1 MTLTLPSAIF
11 QQLVQFIQPFMI
23 DPEEREAWITQAF
36 YLREPRI
43 FGNLDRQGAPMVFT
57 VKCVRFL
64 IDSECFVD
72 PNREHPAS
80 VLLNTLRMG
89 CGNEK
94 HKQIDALVSVLD
106 DVCSEP
112 IPTPAAPAASPRPA
126 DPIVQSIATPFD
138 KRTPTIF
145 LSYSHANTDFAQK
158 LIGDLQ
164 RAGHAVWIDTSS
176 LKGGD
181 EWISA
186 ISERIIN
193 SYGFV
198 LVATKQALKSQWV
211 RDEILWAKQRNKRI
225 VTVLLEDVTSEKEF
239 FPLVS
244 YQGVK
249 FYEVEYA
256 MALPKLLEGLP
267 APRLES
273 AEPPT
278 AADTPRHI
286 SQRELEL
293 QYLERLNLENWL
305 ATIKRIEQY
314 TTLTGTAQVTQA
326 RDASALM
333 TQKYRHLREMFG
345 EEKRTEAT
353 RESREYNDII
363 QAIREIKRAVLLGEP
378 GAGKT
383 TTLWRLAKDLFDTAM
398 ADPKAPIPVLVR
410 LGKWTSA
417 DEPLI
422 AFIRHELG
430 ELGAHLD
437 KLIADKRVVL
447 LLDGLN
453 EIPLA
458 QRKAG
463 KDEQVKAFIE
473 TAYKANPNL
482 IGVISCRERD
492 YTLDL
497 GFDRIEVAPLD
508 PLRIREFVTRYL
520 DPTKGDGTGETMFWR
535 LAGESARKTTAN
547 FKNEFARKLPDWE
560 RIFWFDDTLPN
571 GMEWGPINWQWIVWL
586 HERKNLPDLLT
597 LAQNS
602 YMLMMM
608 TDIYR
613 DKSTLSE
620 NRGEL
625 FIQFVNKLIDRELKT
640 NELMAGHEA
649 ALMIA
654 LARLAYA
661 MQIQRTPLASG
672 SDAES
677 EGDSSTALPIAEVN
691 PLLLD
696 DDLLYLAGST
706 SILSI
711 GETVRFSHQLLQE
724 YFAALYMMLEIKAGR
739 LKAADLW
746 KPTDWWQPIGW
757 EEAAILLVGMFPAQ
771 IDWVAAAN
779 PELAAQCVV
788 RSGAGLTRLA
798 LEKYREMWIPRLTD
812 LKGDPES
819 KARAAVGRAL
829 GLADLD
835 NRRGVGLRADRLPD
849 LMWCEVPAG
858 AFIYQDGKKVGGGMF
873 GGPVKVV
880 PNLTLSAFSIS
891 KYPITYRQFQAFLDD
906 ADGFHDAKWWNGLH
920 KDGLGQQQNGP
931 GGQRFEFW
939 DHPREAVSWYDAMAY
954 CRWLTVKLGYE
965 ITLPTEEQWEKAA
978 RGTDGRVYPYGNKFD
993 AAKSNTRETGIGQT
1007 SAVGIFPNSASP
1019 YGVLDMSGNVWE
1031 WCFNEHSNVYTNN
1044 ESNNSPRALRG
1055 GSWEY
1060 ERDFARITYHRGFGP
1075 SDRGYFYGF
1084 GFRVVCSAPVS

>member
-43 FGNLDRQGAPMVFT
+43 FGNLDRQGAPMVFS
-57 VKCVRFL
+57 VKCVKFL
-64 IDSECFVD
+64 IDSECLVD

-94 HKQIDALVSVLD
+94 HKQIDSLVSVLD
-106 DVCSEP
+106 DVCREPMP
-112 IPTPAAPAASPRPA
+112 IPVAPVIPLTPA
-126 DPIVQSIATPFD
+126 DPTVQSTATPLD

-145 LSYSHANTDFAQK
+145 LSYSHANTEFAQK
-158 LIGDLQ
+158 LIADLQ
-164 RAGHAVWIDTSS
+164 KAGHAVWIDSS
-176 LKGGD
+176 NLKGGD
-181 EWISA
+181 QWLRA
-186 ISERIIN
+186 IAEGIIN

-198 LVATKQALKSQWV
+198 LVATKQSLKSQWV
-211 RDEILWAKQRNKRI
+211 QDEILWAKQRNKRI
-225 VTVLLEDVTSEKEF
+225 VTVLLEDVTSEIEF
-239 FPLVS
+239 FPLVN

-249 FYEVEYA
+249 FYDIDYA

-267 APRLES
+267 APRLDNVE
-273 AEPPT
+273 EPLPSD
-278 AADTPRHI
+278 APRHI

-305 ATIKRIEQY
+305 ATIKRVEQY
-314 TTLTGTAQVTQA
+314 TTLSARAQTKA

-333 TQKYRHLREMFG
+333 TQKYRVLHDMFG
-345 EEKRTEAT
+345 DEARAEAP
-353 RESREYNDII
+353 REQREYTDIL

-417 DEPLI
+417 DEPLA
-422 AFIRHELG
+422 AFIGRELG
-430 ELGAHLD
+430 ELGAYLD

-463 KDEQVKAFIE
+463 KDEQVKAFIDA
-473 TAYKANPNL
+473 AYRANPDL

-497 GFDRIEVAPLD
+497 AFDRIEVAPLD

-520 DPTKGDGTGETMFWR
+520 DPTKGDGTGEAMFWR
-535 LAGESARKTTAN
+535 LAGENARETAN
-547 FKNEFARKLPDWE
+547 RFKNELVAKLPNWE
-560 RIFWFDDTLPN
+560 RIFWLDNTLPE
-571 GMEWGPINWQWIVWL
+571 GIEWGYEQYHWARWL
-586 HERKNLPDLLT
+586 PERNKPSSLLT
-597 LAQNS
+597 LAQNP

-613 DKSTLSE
+613 DKGTLPD

-625 FIQFVNKLIDRELKT
+625 FTQFVDELIERELKT
-640 NELMAGHEA
+640 NERMAGREA
-649 ALMIA
+649 ALTAA
-654 LARLAYA
+654 LAKVAYA
-661 MQIQRTPLASG
+661 MQIRRTALALG
-672 SDAES
+672 RDVEY
-677 EGDSSTALPIAEVN
+677 EGDTSTSLPIAEVS
-691 PLLLD
+691 PALLD

-706 SILSI
+706 SILSV

-739 LKAADLW
+739 LEAVDLW
-746 KPTDWWQPIGW
+746 KPASWWEPTGW
-757 EEAAILLVGMFPAQ
+757 EEATILLVGMFPKQ

-779 PELAAQCVV
+779 PELAAQCIV
-788 RSGAGLTRLA
+788 RSGAGLTGSA
-798 LEKYREMWIPRLTD
+798 LEKYRSAWIVRLTN
-812 LKGDPES
+812 LKDEPNPLS
-819 KARAAVGRAL
+819 RAAVGRAL

-835 NRRGVGLRADRLPD
+835 NRPGVGLRADGLPD
-849 LMWCEVPAG
+849 LVWCEVPAG
-858 AFIYQDGKKVGGGMF
+858 EFTMGSNQDSDNPIQK
-873 GGPVKVV
+873 
-880 PNLTLSAFSIS
+880 LTLPTFSVS
-891 KYPITYRQFQAFLDD
+891 KYPITYRQFQAFLD
-906 ADGFHDAKWWNGLH
+906 AEDGFRNSQWWNGLH
-920 KDGLGQQQNGP
+920 DDGLAQQQ
-931 GGQRFEFW
+931 GGSGEQVFKFW
-939 DHPREAVSWYDAMAY
+939 DHPREMVSWYEAMAF
-954 CRWLTVKLGYE
+954 CCWLTAKLGDE

-978 RGTDGRVYPYGNKFD
+978 RGTDGREYPYPGDFD
-993 AAKSNTRETGIGQT
+993 AAKGNTFQT
-1007 SAVGIFPNSASP
+1007 KIFQSSAVGVFPQGASP
-1019 YGVLDMSGNVWE
+1019 FGVMDMSGNVWE
-1031 WCFNEHSNVYTNN
+1031 WTLTDYRSKTSNIF
-1044 ESNNSPRALRG
+1044 SNNNIRVLRG
-1055 GSWEY
+1055 GSWNNDS
-1060 ERDFARITYHRGFGP
+1060 DFARATAR
-1075 SDRGYFYGF
+1075 SGYRPGLRNSYI
-1084 GFRVVCSAPVS
+1084 GFRVVVGGRPPSL